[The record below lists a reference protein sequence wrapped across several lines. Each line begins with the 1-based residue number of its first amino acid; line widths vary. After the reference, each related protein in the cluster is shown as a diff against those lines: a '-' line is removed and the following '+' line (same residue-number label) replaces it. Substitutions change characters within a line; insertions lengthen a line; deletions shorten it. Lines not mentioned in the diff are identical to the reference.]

1 MLIFRQKPIHVLYLQ
16 KKVGSFMSISL
27 IHNNHFA
34 KFVPV
39 HFLIQAKKISTKIR
53 YENTANTKGSMDGQ
67 TWRRLKRIIIV
78 FCFLFYKKKGFSW
91 KLWFFKT
98 FFQSLFLLF
107 ATFDIHNALGRY
119 LIVLYEA
126 VNFSFSR
133 KILAIKRCRQKQPDE

>member
-1 MLIFRQKPIHVLYLQ
+1 MERGKTGAPRERRPRQGREPTTNLPFHIPERYPFRPEPSHKGHYPLPPTPRGREASALTTVPLMLIFRQKPIHVLYLQ

-67 TWRRLKRIIIV
+67 T
-78 FCFLFYKKKGFSW
+78 
-91 KLWFFKT
+91 
-98 FFQSLFLLF
+98 
-107 ATFDIHNALGRY
+107 
-119 LIVLYEA
+119 
-126 VNFSFSR
+126 
-133 KILAIKRCRQKQPDE
+133 